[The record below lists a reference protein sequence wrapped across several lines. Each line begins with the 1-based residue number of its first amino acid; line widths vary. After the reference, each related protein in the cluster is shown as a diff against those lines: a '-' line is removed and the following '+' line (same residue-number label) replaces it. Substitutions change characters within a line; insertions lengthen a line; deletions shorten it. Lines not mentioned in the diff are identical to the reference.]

1 MTIAIRC
8 GTLIDGTGSDPVRNA
23 TLVIEENTIA
33 GIRRD
38 GEVPRG
44 AEVIDASALTV
55 MPGLIDSHVHLMSTT
70 DSLQQR
76 LLTPYS
82 LSVAQGL
89 VNARLTL
96 EAGITSV
103 RDAGGAPRGLKMAIE
118 KGLMP
123 GPRVVISVG
132 ALSQTGGHGDS
143 TMPNGSVVRV
153 NPESP
158 DTIVDGVDEARRA
171 TRLVLRAGADHV
183 KLCTSG
189 GVMSPSTE
197 TGATGFSPEEI
208 AAIVYEAN
216 AAGKPT
222 MAHAQ
227 ATQGIKNAV
236 VGEVDSIE
244 HGVYLDEE
252 VVEEMKRRGTWL
264 VATLIAPIWVVR
276 RAEREPGSVP
286 PYAVRKAREVIE
298 SHKASFRL
306 ALDRGVKIAMGTDTG
321 VGPHG
326 SNVEELELMTEL
338 GMSAMDAIV
347 ASTKLA
353 AECCRLDSITGTL
366 EPGKRADILAVDG
379 DPLAGVGILQE
390 KDRLRLIMKDGSA
403 FKNSL

>member
-1 MTIAIRC
+1 
-8 GTLIDGTGSDPVRNA
+8 
-23 TLVIEENTIA
+23 
-33 GIRRD
+33 
-38 GEVPRG
+38 
-44 AEVIDASALTV
+44 
-55 MPGLIDSHVHLMSTT
+55 
-70 DSLQQR
+70 
-76 LLTPYS
+76 
-82 LSVAQGL
+82 
-89 VNARLTL
+89 
-96 EAGITSV
+96 
-103 RDAGGAPRGLKMAIE
+103 
-118 KGLMP
+118 
-123 GPRVVISVG
+123 
-132 ALSQTGGHGDS
+132 
-143 TMPNGSVVRV
+143 
-153 NPESP
+153 
-158 DTIVDGVDEARRA
+158 
-171 TRLVLRAGADHV
+171 
-183 KLCTSG
+183 
-189 GVMSPSTE
+189 
-197 TGATGFSPEEI
+197 
-208 AAIVYEAN
+208 
-216 AAGKPT
+216 
-222 MAHAQ
+222 
-227 ATQGIKNAV
+227 
-236 VGEVDSIE
+236 
-244 HGVYLDEE
+244 VYLDEE